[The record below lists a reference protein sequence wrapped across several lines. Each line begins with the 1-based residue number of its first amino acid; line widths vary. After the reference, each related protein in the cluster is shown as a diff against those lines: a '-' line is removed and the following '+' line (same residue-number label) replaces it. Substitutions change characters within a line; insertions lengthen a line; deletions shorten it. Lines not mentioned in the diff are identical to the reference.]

1 MEADYEGVIHGGLDS
16 DKPGGDGRSK
26 EKLEPR
32 SVDAYWLQRELNKF
46 FKDPIVSASPPPSL
60 LIPLSLLSACPFVPP
75 SICLSLIVT
84 LYMHLFIHLSASF
97 VSVAQCLLPNS
108 SLFCL

>member
-16 DKPGGDGRSK
+16 DRSGGDGRSK

-46 FKDPIVSASPPPSL
+46 FKDPIVSASLPP
-60 LIPLSLLSACPFVPP
+60 
-75 SICLSLIVT
+75 
-84 LYMHLFIHLSASF
+84 H
-97 VSVAQCLLPNS
+97 
-108 SLFCL
+108 